1 MIFEKKI
8 VKLLLS
14 LTIFFQI
21 LVGIFY
27 YFYSDEISINP
38 KVKPISYEYWSYLVN
53 NPDAMNGQLIDVVSI
68 LCFLGVVV
76 FGFGLLYICTLT
88 IFKKTVGIKNF
99 LILGVFFL
107 AIYILIQFY
116 IRNFVS
122 EYKLFM
128 DFIPSE

>member
-1 MIFEKKI
+1 
-8 VKLLLS
+8 
-14 LTIFFQI
+14 
-21 LVGIFY
+21 
-27 YFYSDEISINP
+27 
-38 KVKPISYEYWSYLVN
+38 
-53 NPDAMNGQLIDVVSI
+53 MNGQLIDVVSI

-88 IFKKTVGIKNF
+88 IFKKTVGIKKF

-128 DFIPSE
+128 DFIPSELLSLFLMITSILILIRCKHINTFR